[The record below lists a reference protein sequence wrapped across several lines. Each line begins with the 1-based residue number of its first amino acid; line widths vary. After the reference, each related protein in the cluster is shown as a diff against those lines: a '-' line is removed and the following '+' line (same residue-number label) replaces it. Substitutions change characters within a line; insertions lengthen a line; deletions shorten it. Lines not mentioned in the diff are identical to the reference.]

1 MKDICPFCNKEI
13 GSTDKFCPNCGN
25 RLPESN
31 SSFTVGQKV
40 KLYLLSVILAPLG
53 LYWFFKFYKNENP
66 EKRRV
71 AFYSLYITIFMIV
84 VLVIINVYFIRA
96 LETYVGSYNLDSF
109 GY

>member
-13 GSTDKFCPNCGN
+13 DSTDKFCPKCGN

-40 KLYLLSVILAPLG
+40 KIYLLSVILAPLG

-84 VLVIINVYFIRA
+84 VLVIINMYFIKA

>member
-1 MKDICPFCNKEI
+1 MKDLCPFCNKEI
-13 GSTDKFCPNCGN
+13 DSTDKFCPKCGN
-25 RLPESN
+25 RLPERN
-31 SSFTVGQKV
+31 SSFTTGQKI
-40 KLYLLSVILAPLG
+40 KIYLLSVILAPLG

-66 EKRRV
+66 EKRKV

-84 VLVIINVYFIRA
+84 VLIIINMYFIRA